1 MTKWNAAVGLN
12 SDELA
17 GISGLHRRA
26 LAVRPSLPQGPVAS
40 PERESGGDSA
50 KRQPVDMWQRVDK
63 CIQRLALRDPRRRLL
78 ELARMRHDV
87 SLAKTILENM

>member
-1 MTKWNAAVGLN
+1 MTKWNAAVRINTDQLV
-12 SDELA
+12 

-26 LAVRPSLPQGPVAS
+26 VPVQASLPQGPAKT
-40 PERESGGDSA
+40 PGHDSA
-50 KRQPVDMWQRVDK
+50 MRQPVDIWQRVDK

-87 SLAKTILENM
+87 SLANTIMQNM